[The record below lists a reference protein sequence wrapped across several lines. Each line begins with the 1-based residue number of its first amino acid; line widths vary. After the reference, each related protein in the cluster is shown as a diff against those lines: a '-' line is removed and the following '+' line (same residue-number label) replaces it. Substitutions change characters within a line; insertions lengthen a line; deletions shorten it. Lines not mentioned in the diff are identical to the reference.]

1 MPKQNQVS
9 LQELKA
15 EIITEAAKREA
26 VVAQGARAYQL
37 GIELYN
43 NPVSAEGPRK
53 LWEIGWTKARDTFNE
68 LLRRNGGTM
77 R

>member
-1 MPKQNQVS
+1 MPKPNHIS
-9 LQELKA
+9 LQALKA
-15 EIITEAAKREA
+15 EIATEAAKRDA
-26 VVAQGARAYQL
+26 VIAQGARAYQM
-37 GIELYN
+37 GIEMFN
-43 NPVSAEGPRK
+43 NPVSSDGPRK